1 MECGSFCC
9 RYHSELGW
17 ETVIEMVLDHY
28 GLQADQAS
36 IYIFVAIV
44 PVTIDA
50 CFKLWVRLLTHMS
63 AFDGAVLSHVKKN

>member
-1 MECGSFCC
+1 
-9 RYHSELGW
+9 
-17 ETVIEMVLDHY
+17 MVLDRY

-50 CFKLWVRLLTHMS
+50 CFKLWVRLLNHMS
-63 AFDGAVLSHVKKN
+63 AFDGAVLSHAKEN

>member
-1 MECGSFCC
+1 MECGFFCC

-50 CFKLWVRLLTHMS
+50 CFKLWVGLLNHLS
-63 AFDGAVLSHVKKN
+63 AFDGAVLSHAKKN